1 MHTGLE
7 YDKET
12 HKFSVIHRSPS
23 TIKPVISQNHKEEHV
38 SVNKKNGISRRELPW
53 NTESISPSPLWQSL
67 LIFRPS
73 YQTPQRR
80 IFKFKTP
87 EAFLFRPHQSFISL
101 HGEFKLLVSKY
112 KHHWIQMGDVG
123 GGRFSSSPVLIYLF
137 VCLPVF
143 IFSLDYALSTRVV
156 RFITQATNRCV
167 C

>member
-12 HKFSVIHRSPS
+12 QKFSVIHRSPS

-38 SVNKKNGISRRELPW
+38 SVNRKNGISRRELPW

-87 EAFLFRPHQSFISL
+87 EALLFRPHQSFISL
-101 HGEFKLLVSKY
+101 HSEFKLLVFQ
-112 KHHWIQMGDVG
+112 IQTSLNTN
-123 GGRFSSSPVLIYLF
+123 GRRGRRKILVKPCFDLFICVL
-137 VCLPVF
+137 CK
-143 IFSLDYALSTRVV
+143 ALSTGASE
-156 RFITQATNRCV
+156 TEWGE
-167 C
+167 